1 VASVINNWN
10 LAGDGLR
17 PTGAPSLLPRD
28 RGNAPAV
35 PSLS

>member
-1 VASVINNWN
+1 MISTWN

-17 PTGAPSLLPRD
+17 PFGAPSLLQRE
-28 RGNAPAV
+28 RGYAPAV